1 MKFRNNW
8 KASTKQWDKFALRLR
23 VSRLD
28 VLTIEIDISRD
39 FYMITVLNFTLK
51 NR

>member
-8 KASTKQWDKFALRLR
+8 KSSTKQWDKFALRLR

-28 VLTIEIDISRD
+28 LLTIEIDISRD
-39 FYMITVLNFTLK
+39 FYMVTVLNLTLK

>member
-8 KASTKQWDKFALRLR
+8 NSPSKQWDKFTFKIR
-23 VSRLD
+23 VSYLD
-28 VLTIEIDISRD
+28 IFGIEIDISRK
-39 FYMITVLNFTLK
+39 FYLFTFLNFTIK

>member
-8 KASTKQWDKFALRLR
+8 KVYNKQWDKFIFKFRLGI
-23 VSRLD
+23 LD
-28 VLTIEIDISRD
+28 VLCIEIDISRK
-39 FYMITVLNFTLK
+39 FYLFTFCNFTWK

>member
-8 KASTKQWDKFALRLR
+8 KTWKKNLKQLRLSFR
-23 VSRLD
+23 ISSLD
-28 VLTIEIDISRD
+28 VLTIEIDKPRD
-39 FYMITVLNFTLK
+39 FYMVTILNFTLK